1 MLNYFVVLLQSVNC
15 FTFINMRRR
24 TVPPIVSRFQPA
36 KQQRGEYRF
45 KSVEKPTDVH
55 HAAESNECNEAVVE
69 LADVYTCEQ
78 HNPVCNPI
86 RAPKLRHIVELVR
99 IERYL
104 LKKR

>member
-1 MLNYFVVLLQSVNC
+1 
-15 FTFINMRRR
+15 MRRR
-24 TVPPIVSRFQPA
+24 TVHPIVSRFQPV

-45 KSVEKPTDVH
+45 KSVEKPTASQVDVH
-55 HAAESNECNEAVVE
+55 HAAESEVAAEHNDCNEAVVE

-86 RAPKLRHIVELVR
+86 RAPKLRSIVELVR